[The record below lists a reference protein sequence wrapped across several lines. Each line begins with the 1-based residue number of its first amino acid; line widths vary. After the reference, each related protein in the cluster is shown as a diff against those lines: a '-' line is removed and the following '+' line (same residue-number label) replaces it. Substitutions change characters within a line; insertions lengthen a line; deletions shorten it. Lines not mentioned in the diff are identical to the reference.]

1 MMDSVISKLAIAL
14 LLSIGLVA
22 EVSAIDREVAFEDVD
37 MQARYQRVIHNIRCL
52 TCQNQ
57 SIKDSNSP
65 LARDLRREV
74 REQMA
79 GGASDREIYAFMQA
93 RYGDFAL
100 YKPPLSAKTIA
111 LWSSPALLMGIAMF
125 VLFRTLKRRSQLDI
139 SVDGD

>member
-1 MMDSVISKLAIAL
+1 MAIGF

-22 EVSAIDREVAFEDVD
+22 QVSAIDREVAFEDVD

-79 GGASDREIYAFMQA
+79 SGASDREIYAFMQA

-111 LWSSPALLMGIAMF
+111 LWSSPALLMAIALF
-125 VLFRTLKRRSQLDI
+125 ALFRTLKRRSQLDI
-139 SVDGD
+139 SIDGE

>member
-1 MMDSVISKLAIAL
+1 MMRSVISSMAIGF

-22 EVSAIDREVAFEDVD
+22 QVSAIDREVAFEDVD

-79 GGASDREIYAFMQA
+79 SGASDREIYAFMQA

-111 LWSSPALLMGIAMF
+111 LWSSPALLMAIALF
-125 VLFRTLKRRSQLDI
+125 ALFRTLKRRSQLDI
-139 SVDGD
+139 SIDGE

>member
-1 MMDSVISKLAIAL
+1 MSVFRPAWLLIVFGVLALPAY
-14 LLSIGLVA
+14 
-22 EVSAIDREVAFEDVD
+22 AIDQEVAFEDPA
-37 MQARYQRVIHNIRCL
+37 MQARYQQVIHNIRCL

-79 GGASDREIYAFMQA
+79 EGASDAQIYAFMQE

-100 YKPPLSAKTIA
+100 YKPPLSAKTLA
-111 LWSSPALLMGIAMF
+111 LWFSPLILMVLAGFA
-125 VLFRTLKRRSQLDI
+125 LFRTLSKRAGMDVT
-139 SVDGD
+139 VDGD

>member
-1 MMDSVISKLAIAL
+1 MMRSVISSMAIGF

-22 EVSAIDREVAFEDVD
+22 QVSAIDREVAFEDVD

-79 GGASDREIYAFMQA
+79 SGASDREIYAFMQA

-111 LWSSPALLMGIAMF
+111 LWSSPALLMAIALF
-125 VLFRTLKRRSQLDI
+125 AVFRTLKRRSQLDI
-139 SVDGD
+139 SIDGE

>member
-1 MMDSVISKLAIAL
+1 MMRSVISSLAIGF
-14 LLSIGLVA
+14 LLSIGLVGP
-22 EVSAIDREVAFEDVD
+22 VSAIDREVAFEDVD

-79 GGASDREIYAFMQA
+79 SGASDGEIYAFMQA

-100 YKPPLSAKTIA
+100 YKPPLSAKTVA
-111 LWSSPALLMGIAMF
+111 LWSSPALLMAIALF
-125 VLFRTLKRRSQLDI
+125 ALFRTLKRRSQLDI
-139 SVDGD
+139 SIDGD

>member
-1 MMDSVISKLAIAL
+1 MMRYVFSVLTMGFL
-14 LLSIGLVA
+14 LLIGLA
-22 EVSAIDREVAFEDVD
+22 SQAFAIDREVAFEDAD
-37 MQARYQRVIHNIRCL
+37 MQARYQRVLHNIRCL

-79 GGASDREIYAFMQA
+79 NGASDGEIYAFMQA

-111 LWSSPALLMGIAMF
+111 LWASPALLMAIVVFA
-125 VLFRTLKRRSQLDI
+125 LFRTLKRRSQLDI